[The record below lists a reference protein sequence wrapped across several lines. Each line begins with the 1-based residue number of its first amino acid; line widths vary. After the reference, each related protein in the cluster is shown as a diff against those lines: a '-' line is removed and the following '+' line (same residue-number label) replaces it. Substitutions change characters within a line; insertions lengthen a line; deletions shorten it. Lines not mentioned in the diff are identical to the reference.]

1 MRVINLLGA
10 TILVGL
16 CGCQSTL
23 LNSPIPT
30 EAVNNKVVISVPSV
44 NGTLSEDYLYAQK
57 PLNADFIALPFLFDG
72 DVVLKDGFDIATLRN
87 KRFISNEG
95 GEYTLQDTFMIDM
108 DEGNISSINGSLE
121 FQGLKQ
127 SLLVKVLPLKGSEGL
142 PRYLVV
148 RNMIEKED
156 GGSILIIEDPVT
168 MKIHGFI
175 ESAII
180 DYRF

>member
-1 MRVINLLGA
+1 MNCYEIQVRGA
-10 TILVGL
+10 IFK
-16 CGCQSTL
+16 
-23 LNSPIPT
+23 IWAPT
-30 EAVNNKVVISVPSV
+30 VQDAV
-44 NGTLSEDYLYAQK
+44 E
-57 PLNADFIALPFLFDG
+57 
-72 DVVLKDGFDIATLRN
+72 
-87 KRFISNEG
+87 
-95 GEYTLQDTFMIDM
+95 TFMIDM